1 MISQV
6 LQTVVN
12 RRALVDP
19 HVARQALIELHGAD
33 ISARDNIALAM
44 AAANL
49 APALYS
55 LRDRALMDDAEL
67 LRLFYRFCGETVD
80 AEEMLARGVKAAVP
94 AGAAATRH
102 PSTSFPCADL
112 QPTRRQ
118 PVKLDP
124 ANGEIKG
131 EIHAS

>member
-1 MISQV
+1 
-6 LQTVVN
+6 
-12 RRALVDP
+12 
-19 HVARQALIELHGAD
+19 
-33 ISARDNIALAM
+33 M

-55 LRDRALMDDAEL
+55 LRDRALIDDAEL

-80 AEEMLARGVKAAVP
+80 AEEMLARGSKATAT
-94 AGAAATRH
+94 AGNTTARQSSAPF
-102 PSTSFPCADL
+102 PSGNL
-112 QPTRRQ
+112 QAPRQQ

-131 EIHAS
+131 EIHAG